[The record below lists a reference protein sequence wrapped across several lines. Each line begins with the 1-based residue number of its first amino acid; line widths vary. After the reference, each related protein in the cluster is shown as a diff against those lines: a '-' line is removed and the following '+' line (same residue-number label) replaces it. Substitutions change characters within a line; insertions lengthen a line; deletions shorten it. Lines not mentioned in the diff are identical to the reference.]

1 MNDLH
6 GDEEQIRLENQQRKL
21 DQEEF
26 ALYQSQL
33 GDADA
38 N

>member
-1 MNDLH
+1 MIKDLH

-26 ALYQSQL
+26 ELYRS
-33 GDADA
+33 DADVD
-38 N
+38 